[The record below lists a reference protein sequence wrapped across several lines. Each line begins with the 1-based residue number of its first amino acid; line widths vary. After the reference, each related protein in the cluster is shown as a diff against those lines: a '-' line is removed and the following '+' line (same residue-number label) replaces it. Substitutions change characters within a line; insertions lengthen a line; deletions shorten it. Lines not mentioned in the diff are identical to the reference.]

1 MAAVI
6 RGTLN
11 NRYLPHIEFATP
23 APALIGSVKVGPVR
37 WYDRSEV
44 PEDAILSSPH
54 KSLPEFLAVSGQGAA
69 SAAVKDLIESLEP
82 GRHQFFPVTIR
93 RARGDKPILLRDGSV
108 LDAPYYVM
116 YPGVHLDAV
125 WIDRSPDVRVTGTGL
140 VQFSFTTR
148 ERGTVLRRSM
158 TTGHHFWCGNTHLAG
173 STFFSDELAKA
184 VVDRNWKG
192 LEFKNIREE

>member
-6 RGTLN
+6 RSTLN
-11 NRYLPHIEFATP
+11 KRYFPRIDFATP
-23 APALIGSVKVGPVR
+23 APSLVGVYKRGPVR

-54 KSLPEFLAVSGQGAA
+54 KSLPEFLAISGEYAA

-93 RARGDKPILLRDGSV
+93 RARGDTPILLRDGSV

-116 YPGVHLDAV
+116 IPGVHLDAV
-125 WIDRSPDVRVTGTGL
+125 WVEKSDVKVSETGL
-140 VQFSFTTR
+140 VQFSPTQR
-148 ERGTVLRRSM
+148 EKGAVLRRSV
-158 TTGHHFWCGNTHLAG
+158 TAGHHFWRGNIHLG
-173 STFFSDELAKA
+173 GYTFFSDELAKA

-192 LEFKNIREE
+192 LECTNIREE